1 MELGYLT
8 KAGHYVEVDSFGRR
22 TICKAL
28 RIDESK
34 KSTEFLGVSRSIEA
48 LGQVHVTVWLHRN
61 GWANPGERILR
72 RSRARLYR
80 TRTGHYVLGGSWRR
94 IKGMT
99 DDAYYWRSRPS
110 VWAPFLLRGKFPV
123 KTIKFFTPGC
133 TLPFLLRL
141 LYLPHT
147 CNCRE

>member
-48 LGQVHVTVWLHRN
+48 LGQVQVTVWLHRN
-61 GWANPGERILR
+61 GWANPGERILG

-80 TRTGHYVLGGSWRR
+80 TRTGHYVLGGTWRR

-99 DDAYYWRSRPS
+99 GDGYDGNATAS
-110 VWAPFLLRGKFPV
+110 VRG
-123 KTIKFFTPGC
+123 
-133 TLPFLLRL
+133 RL
-141 LYLPHT
+141 LSVGK
-147 CNCRE
+147 